1 MCYNGTMTD
10 EPVYSFVFDRGAAWR
25 EFLQVAPRD
34 MVLAVLAR
42 LAPRPAWEGC
52 LVYEGP
58 SPEGRD
64 GTVCVG
70 IIGAASAELQEAL
83 VASFEELGVPVPE
96 IWEGGPEVRDRI
108 AVARDGV
115 WTTPG

>member
-1 MCYNGTMTD
+1 MCYNAHMSD
-10 EPVYSFVFDRGAAWR
+10 AKLYSFVFDRGVAWR

-34 MVLAVLAR
+34 IVLAVLAR
-42 LAPRPAWEGC
+42 LEPPPGWEGC

-58 SPEGRD
+58 SPEGRE
-64 GTVCVG
+64 GMVCVG
-70 IIGAASAELQEAL
+70 IIGAAAAELQEAL
-83 VASFEELGVPVPE
+83 VASFEALGIPVPE

-115 WTTPG
+115 WESPD